1 MLNIDKILL
10 NSRDNIFGVKEV
22 TESDTK
28 NLELRYKMNSGKRDK
43 SNYLEQRVFRDKDG
57 NYFMEVKGGAAAA
70 IGPAEIYHLDGR
82 DVIIPVRPEALA
94 TWAER
99 NLYGEEY
106 ACALEEFKAPEVL
119 NHETVWKYQQGVKAG
134 QQGYIYEFLWKVTS
148 RLYMLFSTDAFYPY
162 QGYNTP
168 YIEFDKGG
176 THRDDLYLYY
186 ITPETARRWA
196 EARGMGE
203 AACQMVFE
211 H

>member
-82 DVIIPVRPEALA
+82 DDNPCPPGSPGHL
-94 TWAER
+94 
-99 NLYGEEY
+99 G
-106 ACALEEFKAPEVL
+106 
-119 NHETVWKYQQGVKAG
+119 
-134 QQGYIYEFLWKVTS
+134 
-148 RLYMLFSTDAFYPY
+148 
-162 QGYNTP
+162 
-168 YIEFDKGG
+168 
-176 THRDDLYLYY
+176 
-186 ITPETARRWA
+186 
-196 EARGMGE
+196 
-203 AACQMVFE
+203 
-211 H
+211 